1 MTLRKTFQKPT
12 RVLIILAA
20 LIVGTGLVIG
30 LNTDELTMQTAIGQ
44 TNDTLQTSEEDFQY
58 LERANRAFINLV
70 KQTRPAVVQIR
81 TQTKRIQRRMPRNF
95 FDDDVYRFFFGPES
109 DSRREPERDPEPMR
123 SLGSGVIVRED
134 GYILTNNHVIDGV
147 DHITVTLAN
156 GREYPAKLVGSDPA
170 QRERS
175 GGGSD
180 LALLKIDADNLPAL
194 QFGDSD
200 ALEVGEWVIAIG
212 SPLGLTQTVTRGVVS
227 AKGRNNSMV
236 DYGDFIQTDTPI
248 NRGNSGGAL
257 INIRGELVGIN
268 TLIATGGYTMGNIG
282 IGFAIPSNL
291 AQQLM
296 PSLIED
302 GRIVR
307 GWLGIS
313 MNSVNHDLADE
324 LNFEEP
330 RGVVIDQVVR
340 DSPAEK
346 AGIQPRDIILEFDG
360 KTVRDTQ
367 HLMSIVAAT
376 KVGKPV
382 KLTVLRKG
390 SEEKQLTVK
399 LEERTAE
406 TMARHQQ
413 EQEAFRQRPE
423 ESFVELRPFAGLY
436 VRSLTPSIAERYG
449 YPANETGVIVTQVA
463 DDSDAARQGI
473 IPGFLIQEIEWK
485 SVDNL
490 DTYIELVTELKK
502 QSKEKVLLYV
512 KSPPSPVGRSGGYV
526 TVRTSTSDR

>member
-1 MTLRKTFQKPT
+1 MKPRKTFQKPT
-12 RVLIILAA
+12 RVFIILAA
-20 LIVGTGLVIG
+20 LIVVTGLVIG

-44 TNDTLQTSEEDFQY
+44 TNDTPQTSEEDFQY

-70 KQTRPAVVQIR
+70 KQTRPAVVQIT
-81 TQTKRIQRRMPRNF
+81 TQTRRNQRQTQRNL
-95 FDDDVYRFFFGPES
+95 DDFYSFFFGPEF
-109 DSRREPERDPEPMR
+109 DSRREPERAPEPMR

-147 DHITVTLAN
+147 DHITITLAN

-227 AKGRNNSMV
+227 AKGRNNSIA
-236 DYGDFIQTDTPI
+236 DYGDFIQTDAPI

-268 TLIATGGYTMGNIG
+268 TSIATNSFTMGNIG

-307 GWLGIS
+307 GWLGID
-313 MNSVNHDLADE
+313 MKAVNHDLADV
-324 LNFEEP
+324 LKFEEP
-330 RGVVIDQVVR
+330 RGVVVDKVVIN
-340 DSPAEK
+340 SPAEK
-346 AGIQPRDIILEFDG
+346 AGIQPRDIIVAFNG
-360 KTVRDTQ
+360 KTVRDAQ
-367 HLMSIVAAT
+367 HLMNIVAAT

-390 SEEKQLTVK
+390 SEEKRLTVK

-406 TMARHQQ
+406 TIARHER
-413 EQEAFRQRPE
+413 EQEVFLQRPE
-423 ESFVELRPFAGLY
+423 ESFAGPRPFAGLY

-449 YPANETGVIVTQVA
+449 YPTNETGVIVTQVA

-473 IPGFLIQEIEWK
+473 RPGFLIQEIEWK

-512 KSPPSPVGRSGGYV
+512 KSPNGLRGGYI

>member
-1 MTLRKTFQKPT
+1 MTLRKTFQKPI
-12 RVLIILAA
+12 RVLMLLSA
-20 LIVGTGLVIG
+20 LIVVTGLVIG

-44 TNDTLQTSEEDFQY
+44 TNDTLQTSEDFQY

-70 KQTRPAVVQIR
+70 KQTRPAVVKIT
-81 TQTKRIQRRMPRNF
+81 TQTKRNRRPTPRNF
-95 FDDDVYRFFFGPES
+95 FDDDVYRFFFGPDS
-109 DSRREPERDPEPMR
+109 DLRPEPERDPEPMTN
-123 SLGSGVIVRED
+123 LGSGVIVRED
-134 GYILTNNHVIDGV
+134 GYILTNNHVIDNV

-180 LALLKIDADNLPAL
+180 LALLKIDADNLSAL

-227 AKGRNNSMV
+227 AKGRNSNIV
-236 DYGDFIQTDTPI
+236 EFGNFIQIDAPI

-268 TLIATGGYTMGNIG
+268 TLIATSGYTMGNIG

-302 GRIVR
+302 GRVVR

-313 MNSVNHDLADE
+313 MVPVNHDLADE
-324 LNFEEP
+324 LKFEEP
-330 RGVVIDQVVR
+330 RGIVVGQVVKN
-340 DSPAEK
+340 SPAEK
-346 AGIQPRDIILEFDG
+346 AGIQLRDIIVEFNG
-360 KTVRDTQ
+360 ETVRNSR
-367 HLMSIVAAT
+367 HLRNIVAAT

-382 KLTVLRKG
+382 KLTVLRRG
-390 SEEKQLTVK
+390 SQEKQLTVK

-406 TMARHQQ
+406 TMARHD
-413 EQEAFRQRPE
+413 EQELFPQRQEPFRQRQA
-423 ESFVELRPFAGLY
+423 ESFAGLR
-436 VRSLTPSIAERYG
+436 VRSLTPAIAQRYG
-449 YPANETGVIVTQVA
+449 YPPNEIGVIVTEVA
-463 DDSDAARQGI
+463 EDSDAARQGI
-473 IPGFLIQEIEWK
+473 RPGFLIQEIEWEP
-485 SVDNL
+485 VDNL
-490 DTYIELVTELKK
+490 DTYTELVTKLRK
-502 QSKEKVLLYV
+502 QNKEKVLLYV
-512 KSPPSPVGRSGGYV
+512 KSIDGLRTVYVNGYV
-526 TVRTSTSDR
+526 TVRVSTSDR

>member
-1 MTLRKTFQKPT
+1 MKLRKTFQKPT
-12 RVLIILAA
+12 RVLMILAA

-44 TNDTLQTSEEDFQY
+44 TNDTLQTSEDFQY

-70 KQTRPAVVQIR
+70 KQTRPAVVQIT
-81 TQTKRIQRRMPRNF
+81 TQTKRNQRRMPRNF

-109 DSRREPERDPEPMR
+109 DSRGEPERDPEPIR

-134 GYILTNNHVIDGV
+134 GYILTNNHVIDDV

-170 QRERS
+170 QRERN

-227 AKGRNNSMV
+227 AKGRNSNIV
-236 DYGDFIQTDTPI
+236 EYGDFIQTDAPI

-268 TLIATGGYTMGNIG
+268 TLIATGGHTMGNIG

-296 PSLIED
+296 PSLIEA
-302 GRIVR
+302 GRVVR
-307 GWLGIS
+307 GWLGIT
-313 MNSVNHDLADE
+313 MDPVNHDLADK
-324 LNFEEP
+324 LQFAEP
-330 RGVVIDQVVR
+330 RGVVVESVVQG
-340 DSPAEK
+340 SPAEK

-360 KTVRDTQ
+360 EVVQSTE
-367 HLMSIVAAT
+367 HLMYTVAA
-376 KVGKPV
+376 KRVGKPI
-382 KLTVLRKG
+382 KLKVLRKG
-390 SEEKQLTVK
+390 TQEKILTVK
-399 LEERTAE
+399 LAERTAE
-406 TMARHQQ
+406 VVARADDRAIQ
-413 EQEAFRQRPE
+413 EEQGEMFA
-423 ESFVELRPFAGLY
+423 VFAGLS
-436 VRSLTPSIAERYG
+436 VRNLTRSIAGRYG
-449 YPANETGVIVTQVA
+449 YPSNETGVIVTQVA

-473 IPGFLIQEIEWK
+473 RPGFLIQEIEWK

-502 QSKEKVLLYV
+502 QNKEKVLLYV
-512 KSPPSPVGRSGGYV
+512 KSVDGLRRGYVSRYV
-526 TVRTSTSDR
+526 TVRVSTSDR